1 MPTTVDEIGHRHATF
16 GGGGNLRAAVFG
28 VNDGLVSNASL
39 VMGMAGATQDSK
51 IIFLTGIAGL
61 IAGAASMAAGEYI
74 SVRSQREL
82 YEYQIN
88 LEREEL
94 EEYPEEE
101 AEELALIY
109 NARGVDMDQ
118 ARQIATDI
126 LQDPE
131 HALNTLSREELGLN
145 PDDLGSPWG
154 AALSSFVSFALGAL
168 VPLLP
173 FVFGER
179 TQPVPAI
186 VLLTGVSLFIV
197 GAVLSLFTGRSAIR
211 GGLRMVLIG
220 GSAGIIAYLIGM
232 LLGISL
238 L

>member
-1 MPTTVDEIGHRHATF
+1 MTTSCRMRLSDAANAVAAQ
-16 GGGGNLRAAVFG
+16 LRGDDGEFDGVSSDSRSVQPGQLFVALKGPNFDAHEFVAQVAA
-28 VNDGLVSNASL
+28 
-39 VMGMAGATQDSK
+39 AGASAFAICKTTALAFSVVPS
-51 IIFLTGIAGL
+51 FRMVWHRCFIAHL
-61 IAGAASMAAGEYI
+61 PALAA
-74 SVRSQREL
+74 L
-82 YEYQIN
+82 
-88 LEREEL
+88 LE
-94 EEYPEEE
+94 
-101 AEELALIY
+101 
-109 NARGVDMDQ
+109 Q
-118 ARQIATDI
+118 ARQIATEM

-179 TQPVPAI
+179 SQPVPAI
-186 VLLTGVSLFIV
+186 ILLTGISLFCV
-197 GAVLSLFTGRSAIR
+197 GAVLSLFTGRGAMK

-220 GSAGIIAYLIGM
+220 ASAGAIAYLIGM